1 MRCLTLRE
9 NLLDDKSNGVT
20 GAVSVTV
27 IVWTDDRVVKLER
40 TLKIMREPSPGLM
53 ALPHPTQALI
63 PEIPGPLGHC
73 QPPAEGAS
81 RTESRQL
88 EAPGRDPQGE
98 EEEKQQA
105 AIKKTPGASLPG
117 RHSLGIRDTLGRE
130 PPDQPCPLSRPHPAP
145 NHHV

>member
-27 IVWTDDRVVKLER
+27 LVWTDDRVVKLER

-63 PEIPGPLGHC
+63 PEIPEPLGHC

-81 RTESRQL
+81 
-88 EAPGRDPQGE
+88 
-98 EEEKQQA
+98 
-105 AIKKTPGASLPG
+105 
-117 RHSLGIRDTLGRE
+117 
-130 PPDQPCPLSRPHPAP
+130 
-145 NHHV
+145 